1 MARLAK
7 LDPSPALRCFR
18 PIERARAIP
27 DEIAE
32 RIIMSIVYGEKRPG
46 DRITEAEIAAG
57 MNVSR
62 VPGREAM
69 QKLQLQGI
77 LEPSEL
83 RGMRVA
89 DFSDERINE
98 LYEVRLAIEKVT
110 FRHAMRRARE
120 NPALLEPLAALLEEM
135 TDVAGGGD
143 HIAVGQL
150 DVEFHR
156 MVARIAQNKMAE
168 RIWEGLSPHLLI
180 VFCREWIRAES
191 PPEEV
196 KLHRELLELLR
207 SGVEEE
213 IDPMLTAHII
223 GPHSLLLE
231 SWKGPST

>member
-1 MARLAK
+1 M
-7 LDPSPALRCFR
+7 STS
-18 PIERARAIP
+18 INHHARAVAAQAH
-27 DEIAE
+27 DVDA

-98 LYEVRLAIEKVT
+98 IYEVRLAIEKVT
-110 FRHAMRRARE
+110 FRHAMRRSRE
-120 NPALLEPLAALLEEM
+120 NPALLAPLEAVLDAM
-135 TDVAGGGD
+135 TDVAGVRD

-156 MVARIAQNKMAE
+156 TVARIA
-168 RIWEGLSPHLLI
+168 
-180 VFCREWIRAES
+180 
-191 PPEEV
+191 
-196 KLHRELLELLR
+196 
-207 SGVEEE
+207 
-213 IDPMLTAHII
+213 
-223 GPHSLLLE
+223 
-231 SWKGPST
+231 

>member
-1 MARLAK
+1 MAGAVK
-7 LDPSPALRCFR
+7 LDPTSAPRGFR
-18 PIERARAIP
+18 PIERARTLP
-27 DEIAE
+27 DEVAD
-32 RIIMSIVYGEKRPG
+32 RIIMAIVYGEKQPG

-57 MNVSR
+57 MNISR
-62 VPGREAM
+62 VPAREAM

-98 LYEVRLAIEKVT
+98 LYEVRLALEKVI

-120 NPALLEPLAALLEEM
+120 NPALLAPLEALVDEM
-135 TDVAGGGD
+135 TGIAGNRD

-156 MVARIAQNKMAE
+156 TVARIAQNKMAE
-168 RIWEGLSPHLLI
+168 RIWEGLSQHLLV
-180 VFCREWIRAES
+180 VFCREWIRAEN

-207 SGVEEE
+207 SGSEDE
-213 IDPMLTAHII
+213 IDPMLTTHII

-231 SWKGPST
+231 RWNGPST